1 MRDKFF
7 NRRDFKM
14 WIIDR
19 TKEPSTWAAVAI
31 GCIIAAIMLDS
42 GWPLIV
48 AGVCAVGAVL
58 LKEKI
63 I

>member
-1 MRDKFF
+1 MD
-7 NRRDFKM
+7 

-31 GCIIAAIMLDS
+31 GCTIAAIMLDS